1 MLIPDIYNLAANM
14 NWTLKQ
20 LDVKNSSSV
29 MRGLHGCSPGLGAYQ
44 LMDRKKQ
51 DSLLIVPNK

>member
-1 MLIPDIYNLAANM
+1 MNSMSILAANM

-44 LMDRKKQ
+44 LMDRTA
-51 DSLLIVPNK
+51 N